1 MARAAANRGRL
12 GDPTRCPVGRDADSV
27 QRGREGEKAGETAKV
42 REKKKRGGLG
52 DRTCDGVFHGRAAA
66 YVRTSSLV
74 VIV

>member
-42 REKKKRGGLG
+42 REKKKKGGALVTERVTASSMVARP
-52 DRTCDGVFHGRAAA
+52 RT
-66 YVRTSSLV
+66 YVLLRSW
-74 VIV
+74 